1 MRVPLTLLVLMALQ
15 VVAPQAGASE
25 KWTGSKEPVYAQPG
39 AGRALVYVLRDKSIP
54 DPFLK
59 AFEVF
64 LDDVPLG
71 FLRGRKYLHAQ
82 KVQDDP
88 QGPKRDPHAALDRVL
103 QLHPDQAEAHY
114 LKARLYGL
122 TDPLTGTMREPD
134 KALQQARLAVDAEP
148 GQMRYREALAID
160 LLQTGKEAEALELF
174 LKAGRADHPMVVLAE
189 DRKRVPVPAG
199 STVQP
204 EKARGVVSYY
214 TSIGAFRTLGFPALR
229 VTAHSVPMSLEQV
242 EEFYSKR
249 WPGIRFD
256 RDKKNRKDDR
266 ESSSF
271 STYLEWSGT
280 DLVASETRPEK
291 IKGVPTGVLLMVSDA
306 RDFAE
311 GKEEG
316 TGVMPPAGSVMFVIN
331 FRNFSDY
338 RP

>member
-1 MRVPLTLLVLMALQ
+1 
-15 VVAPQAGASE
+15 
-25 KWTGSKEPVYAQPG
+25 
-39 AGRALVYVLRDKSIP
+39 
-54 DPFLK
+54 
-59 AFEVF
+59 
-64 LDDVPLG
+64 
-71 FLRGRKYLHAQ
+71 
-82 KVQDDP
+82 
-88 QGPKRDPHAALDRVL
+88 
-103 QLHPDQAEAHY
+103 
-114 LKARLYGL
+114 
-122 TDPLTGTMREPD
+122 
-134 KALQQARLAVDAEP
+134 
-148 GQMRYREALAID
+148 
-160 LLQTGKEAEALELF
+160 
-174 LKAGRADHPMVVLAE
+174 MVVLAE